1 MHMFDSQAKLG
12 VILIFYKICVLV
24 NFYKLQ
30 STFVIDGLRLRYLR
44 DHIGVAPIMQLLT
57 CIIKIVTFKEGQ
69 LVW

>member
-44 DHIGVAPIMQLLT
+44 DKVGNRPVNMHIDQT
-57 CIIKIVTFKEGQ
+57 SGQ
-69 LVW
+69 YWF